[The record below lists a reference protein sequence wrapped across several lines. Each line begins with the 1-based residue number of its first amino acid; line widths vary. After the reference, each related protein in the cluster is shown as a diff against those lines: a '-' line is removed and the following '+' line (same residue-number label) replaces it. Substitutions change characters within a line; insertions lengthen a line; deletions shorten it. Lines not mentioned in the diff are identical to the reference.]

1 MFVPTFFHMSARN
14 TQKNE
19 YLREN
24 VSGLLKGRGRIV
36 IYKEN
41 GVSSRNATRT
51 DCCVLSHIQRKFAC
65 TCASYTCMRI
75 SKDVALT
82 QTTASE
88 CAAETTAS
96 DTQGMP
102 YMLHDFALEH

>member
-19 YLREN
+19 NLREN
-24 VSGLLKGRGRIV
+24 VSDLAEGRGRIV
-36 IYKEN
+36 VYKKN

-51 DCCVLSHIQRKFAC
+51 DCCVLSDIQRKFAC
-65 TCASYTCMRI
+65 ICAPYTCI
-75 SKDVALT
+75 SKDVAST
-82 QTTASE
+82 QATASG